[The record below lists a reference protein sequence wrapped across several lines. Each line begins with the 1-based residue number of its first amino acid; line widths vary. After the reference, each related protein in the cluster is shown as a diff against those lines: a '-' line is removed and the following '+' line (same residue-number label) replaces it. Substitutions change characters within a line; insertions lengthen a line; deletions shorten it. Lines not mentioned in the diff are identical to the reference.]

1 MTIIIHIVVVLIIAL
16 KITAQATEPEAE
28 LVGTWAFVETDV
40 NEFIADGFYS
50 HLVNEGSSPADAK
63 AFVDSLL
70 IEAKKNKSFSIW
82 DDILF
87 KSDYRWEHDG
97 AEGVWRIEDDEL
109 ILDAE
114 NVTLRPKYVLDG
126 DNLILLFTKDQLT
139 SFAVIPHDIIDVML
153 SENDVVKYFLKKGFG
168 EAYVTVDR
176 LNVRLSPSP
185 SGEITNILDFGQRV
199 GVFES
204 RDGWARIS
212 RYYDTVLEGEPGTMT
227 AQWVAFKYLSKS
239 KPAPRAVQFSLPT
252 TPLAKAIKGSDD
264 FHKYGSEFFAAA
276 KKLISQGRC
285 SVKDFKEMGGW
296 MRSTSRKL
304 TYFTYC
310 GGMSNTNRI
319 YLDVTSGQLSFS
331 AR

>member
-1 MTIIIHIVVVLIIAL
+1 MTIIIHIVAALIMASG
-16 KITAQATEPEAE
+16 ITAWATEPEAE
-28 LVGTWAFVETDV
+28 LVGTWAFVDTDI

-114 NVTLRPKYVLDG
+114 NVTLKPKYVLDE

-139 SFAVIPHDIIDVML
+139 SFVVIPHDIIDVML
-153 SENDVVKYFLKKGFG
+153 SEDDVVKYFLKKGFG

-185 SGEITNILDFGQRV
+185 SGEITNALGIGQRV
-199 GVFES
+199 DVFES

-212 RYYDTVLEGEPGTMT
+212 RYSAEGKTGTMT
-227 AQWVAFKYLSKS
+227 ARWVAFKYLSKS
-239 KPAPRAVQFSLPT
+239 KPAPRAVPFSLPA

-264 FHKYGSEFFAAA
+264 FHKYRSEFFTAA
-276 KKLISQGRC
+276 KKLISQRRC
-285 SVKDFKEMGGW
+285 SLADFKEMGGW
-296 MRSTSRKL
+296 MRSTSRKS

-310 GGMSNTNRI
+310 GGMSNINRI
-319 YLDVTSGQLSFS
+319 YLDITTGQLSFAS
-331 AR
+331 H